1 MSTQHP
7 EESSGIRVTIGVCVK
22 NSAKTIREAIQS
34 IIQQDYPR
42 ELLKVIFVDDGS
54 EDNTL
59 SLINQYATRMNMDAK
74 VFHHKWKGLGA
85 SRDIVV
91 DNATG
96 RYIVWVDGDM
106 ILPSDHVR
114 KQVEF
119 AEQNAKVGIAKARYG
134 TSEEGSLVGF
144 LENVS
149 YIMADKMYGGKTTVR
164 TLGTGGSIYR
174 VDAIRQAGGFDPDMK
189 GVGEDMDAE
198 FRVRQAGWLLYL
210 GSPAVFYERHRQSL
224 QALWAEGFWH
234 GYGGHSTF
242 RKNARAFALLKMS
255 PLAAVVAGAWYSAVA
270 YRLVH
275 KKMVFL
281 LPLQRAFKQTA
292 WCLGFFKAQ
301 MDRL

>member
-1 MSTQHP
+1 MSTNHA
-7 EESSGIRVTIGVCVK
+7 EKSTDAKVTIGVCVK

-34 IIQQDYPR
+34 IIQQDYPP
-42 ELLKVIFVDDGS
+42 ELLEIIFVDDGS
-54 EDNTL
+54 DDNTL
-59 SLINQYATRMNMDAK
+59 LIINEYAKRMNIHAR

-106 ILPSDHVR
+106 ILPRDHVR

-119 AEQNAKVGIAKARYG
+119 AEQNPKIGIAKAKYG
-134 TSEEGSLVGF
+134 TFDGKSLVSF

-149 YIMADKMYGGKTTVR
+149 YITIDKIYGEKVTVR
-164 TLGTGGSIYR
+164 TLGTGGAIYR
-174 VDAIRQAGGFDPDMK
+174 IDAIRQAGGFDPNMI

-210 GSPAVFYERHRQSL
+210 GSPAVFYEQHRKSL
-224 QALWAEGFWH
+224 RAIWDEGFWY
-234 GYGGHSTF
+234 GYGGNSTF
-242 RKNARAFALLKMS
+242 RKNTHAFFLPKMT
-255 PLAAVVAGAWYSAVA
+255 PLAGVVAGAWFSAFA
-270 YRLVH
+270 YRFVH
-275 KKMVFL
+275 KKAVFL
-281 LPLQRAFKQTA
+281 LPLHRAFKQAA
-292 WCLGFFKAQ
+292 WCTGFFKAQ